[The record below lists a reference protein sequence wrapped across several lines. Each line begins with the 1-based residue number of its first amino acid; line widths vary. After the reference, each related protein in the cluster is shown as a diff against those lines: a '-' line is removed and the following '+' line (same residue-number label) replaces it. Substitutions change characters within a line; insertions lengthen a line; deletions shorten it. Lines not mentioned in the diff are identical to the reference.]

1 MKTIKNQLCLISLLK
16 MKYYIFLFFPLLLMA
31 QTEEQSY
38 QIIQT
43 KADFEI
49 RYYPPVMMA
58 SYLSESNNSSGFR
71 YLFRY
76 ISGANESQ
84 TKISMTT
91 PVHMEKTLK
100 GNSMAFVLPRKFQ
113 PETTPS
119 PQESKVQI
127 YQSEEG
133 YFAAIRYSGYTNETK
148 EKKFTEQL
156 EKSLKSEGI
165 KIMGRPVV
173 LVYNSPY
180 NFINRRNEI
189 CIPIEWKD

>member
-16 MKYYIFLFFPLLLMA
+16 MKHCIFLFFPLLLMA

-43 KADFEI
+43 IADFEI

-133 YFAAIRYSGYTNETK
+133 YFAAIRYSGYTNVTK
-148 EKKFTEQL
+148 EKEFTEQS

-165 KIMGRPVV
+165 KITGTPVI

>member
-1 MKTIKNQLCLISLLK
+1 
-16 MKYYIFLFFPLLLMA
+16 MA

-133 YFAAIRYSGYTNETK
+133 YFAAIRYSGYTNVTK
-148 EKKFTEQL
+148 EKEFTEQL

-165 KIMGRPVV
+165 KITGTPVI

>member
-1 MKTIKNQLCLISLLK
+1 
-16 MKYYIFLFFPLLLMA
+16 
-31 QTEEQSY
+31 
-38 QIIQT
+38 
-43 KADFEI
+43 
-49 RYYPPVMMA
+49 MMA

-127 YQSEEG
+127 HQSEEG
-133 YFAAIRYSGYTNETK
+133 YFAAIRYSGYTNVTK

>member
-1 MKTIKNQLCLISLLK
+1 
-16 MKYYIFLFFPLLLMA
+16 MKYCILLFFPFLLMS

-38 QIIQT
+38 EIIQT

-58 SYLSESNNSSGFR
+58 TYVSDRNNSSGFR
-71 YLFRY
+71 SLFNY

-84 TKISMTT
+84 TKIAMTT
-91 PVHMEKTLK
+91 PVHMEKTRE
-100 GNSMAFVLPRKFQ
+100 GNSMAFVLPRKFK

-119 PQESKVQI
+119 PQEPEIQIFQSK
-127 YQSEEG
+127 EG
-133 YFAAIRYSGYTNETK
+133 YFATIRYSGYTNATK
-148 EKKFTEQL
+148 EKNFTEQL
-156 EKSLKSEGI
+156 GKSLKREGI
-165 KIMGRPVV
+165 KITGAPVV

-189 CIPIEWKD
+189 SIPIEWKE

>member
-1 MKTIKNQLCLISLLK
+1 MGSKKDENHKKSAVFNIFIEDETL
-16 MKYYIFLFFPLLLMA
+16 YIFIFP
-31 QTEEQSY
+31 TITYGTKPEEQSY

-133 YFAAIRYSGYTNETK
+133 LFCSD
-148 EKKFTEQL
+148 
-156 EKSLKSEGI
+156 SLFRI
-165 KIMGRPVV
+165 
-173 LVYNSPY
+173 Y
-180 NFINRRNEI
+180 
-189 CIPIEWKD
+189 